1 MKSIERKYQ
10 ILKGFLKQYK
20 SRKIK
25 DDEVVSII
33 EEMVADYE
41 SAIITL
47 DIHKRK
53 KKGGVRK

>member
-10 ILKGFLKQYK
+10 ILKGFLKRYK
-20 SRKIK
+20 NRKIK

>member
-1 MKSIERKYQ
+1 MKSIERKYK

-25 DDEVVSII
+25 NDEVVSII

>member
-1 MKSIERKYQ
+1 MKSVERKYE
-10 ILKGFLKQYK
+10 ILKAFLKQYK
-20 SRKIK
+20 SRKSK
-25 DDEVVSII
+25 NDDVVSIL

-53 KKGGVRK
+53 KGGISK

>member
-1 MKSIERKYQ
+1 MKSLERKYE
-10 ILKGFLKQYK
+10 ILKAFLKQYK
-20 SRKIK
+20 SRKFK

-53 KKGGVRK
+53 KGGVRK

>member
-1 MKSIERKYQ
+1 MKSLERKYK
-10 ILKGFLKQYK
+10 ILKEFLKQYK
-20 SRKIK
+20 SRKLK
-25 DDEVVSII
+25 DDEVVSVL

-53 KKGGVRK
+53 KKGGVSK

>member
-1 MKSIERKYQ
+1 MKSLERKYE
-10 ILKGFLKQYK
+10 ILKGFLKQYQK
-20 SRKIK
+20 RKLK
-25 DDEVVSII
+25 DDDVVSIL

-47 DIHKRK
+47 DINTRK

>member
-47 DIHKRK
+47 DIHKK

>member
-20 SRKIK
+20 SRKFK
-25 DDEVVSII
+25 DDEVVSIL

-47 DIHKRK
+47 DIHKK